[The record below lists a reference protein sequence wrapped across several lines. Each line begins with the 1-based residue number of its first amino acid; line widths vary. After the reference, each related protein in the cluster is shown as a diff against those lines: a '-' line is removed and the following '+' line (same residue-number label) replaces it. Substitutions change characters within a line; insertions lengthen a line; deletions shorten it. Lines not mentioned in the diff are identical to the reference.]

1 MPFCPECGV
10 RVDEDAEFCQNFGK
24 RFAIGGRTFKS
35 VFEKPSRRNLLFV
48 LFDIVL
54 VICVVLVSLH
64 IIGLMPASSTVE
76 GILAKNLMLDLL
88 YLGIFLLVL
97 GLLAGYEIG
106 RYIEMKLGERRATR
120 APVFEKPT

>member
-1 MPFCPECGV
+1 MPFSKCGAKV
-10 RVDEDAEFCQNFGK
+10 GEDAEFCQNFGK
-24 RFAIGGRTFKS
+24 RFAIERRTFKS

>member
-1 MPFCPECGV
+1 MPFSKCGAKV
-10 RVDEDAEFCQNFGK
+10 GEDAEFCQNFGK

-35 VFEKPSRRNLLFV
+35 VFEKPGRRNLLFV

>member
-1 MPFCPECGV
+1 MPFCSK
-10 RVDEDAEFCQNFGK
+10 RDAKVGKDTKFCQNFGK
-24 RFAIGGRTFKS
+24 RFAIGGRMFKS

-64 IIGLMPASSTVE
+64 IIGLMPESSTVE

-88 YLGIFLLVL
+88 YLGIFLLAL

-106 RYIEMKLGERRATR
+106 RYIEMKLGERRAIR
-120 APVFEKPT
+120 APDFEKPT